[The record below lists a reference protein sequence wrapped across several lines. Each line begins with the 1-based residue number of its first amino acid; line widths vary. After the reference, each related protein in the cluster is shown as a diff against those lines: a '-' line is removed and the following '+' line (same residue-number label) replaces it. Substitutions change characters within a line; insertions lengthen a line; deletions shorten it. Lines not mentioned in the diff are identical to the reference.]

1 MPGSELIKSD
11 ITLYCS
17 DRRLHTVIGAIP
29 VDITVRGSK
38 GNTSRQLLHIVSE
51 LSTLSISKVCLQEL
65 GIISE
70 SFPLH
75 EKVLETVDAMGKAD
89 SSTLLPSTAPCGC
102 LTHKSAPEPLIPDFP
117 VTEGNVP
124 RLTASEGQRVL

>member
-1 MPGSELIKSD
+1 MRKLKMPGNELIKSD

-17 DRRLHTVIGAIP
+17 DRRLHKVIGAIP

-38 GNTSRQLLHIVSE
+38 GNTSRQLLNIVSE
-51 LSTLSISKVCLQEL
+51 LSTWSISNSKVCLQEL

-75 EKVLETVDAMGKAD
+75 EKVLETVDAMGEAGI
-89 SSTLLPSTAPCGC
+89 STLLPSTAPCC
-102 LTHKSAPEPLIPDFP
+102 
-117 VTEGNVP
+117 
-124 RLTASEGQRVL
+124 